1 MEEWSRFWRQGHTTT
16 FGDYFDN
23 GYAGPVKAW
32 LDTLADPIAGADEP
46 INIAELCCGNGS
58 LLPFLFSLEKTFH
71 YTGVDAAE
79 VQLPEVLHASVEQA
93 EGSVQ
98 LLGNTPAETLPETV
112 RDITSCL
119 SIYGME
125 YSALGDTL
133 AGLLPRMRSGGHL
146 FALMHHHD
154 SVVAKMSARAVSE
167 YDEADIAA
175 IKKALTTIHET
186 LVKTGSVAAL
196 KADEEAEAARK
207 FMNGMGN
214 KYVRGATMETGN
226 AFMADHVLAAL
237 RFFKLIGQ
245 PTEMRA
251 QFIDELRR
259 KPPRQEHGI
268 NRCSRWRKRAR
279 RWTSSLKKC
288 VQWAGT
294 TYTSSRSPT
303 RTISS
308 DGHLPPLPDP
318 AVLWPVKPERECS
331 IFHGVL

>member
-133 AGLLPRMRSGGHL
+133 AGLLPRMRSGGRL

-251 QFIDELRR
+251 QFIDELG
-259 KPPRQEHGI
+259 EEAAAA
-268 NRCSRWRKRAR
+268 RAR
-279 RWTSSLKKC
+279 HQQMLSVAKTGAAMDELAEEMGTMGWHDVHFEPLTNKDDIIGWTLTAS
-288 VQWAGT
+288 A
-294 TYTSSRSPT
+294 
-303 RTISS
+303 
-308 DGHLPPLPDP
+308 
-318 AVLWPVKPERECS
+318 
-331 IFHGVL
+331 